1 GVPMSQHIRT
11 AMTLCSIAFCVAIV
25 NNASSQ
31 VNTADILGTVSDP
44 GGAVI
49 PGVKITVTNTA
60 TNESKTAITT
70 SSGDYVV
77 NLLPSGQY
85 TVTAEAPAFK
95 RATANV
101 SVSAGDRA
109 RTDIKL

>member
-1 GVPMSQHIRT
+1 MVFQSTLYCRSAYSSSILSNRFRFDQRATGGVPMSQHIRT
-11 AMTLCSIAFCVAIV
+11 AMTLCSIAFCVLIV
-25 NNASSQ
+25 NKASSQ

-70 SSGDYVV
+70 NS
-77 NLLPSGQY
+77 
-85 TVTAEAPAFK
+85 
-95 RATANV
+95 
-101 SVSAGDRA
+101 
-109 RTDIKL
+109 